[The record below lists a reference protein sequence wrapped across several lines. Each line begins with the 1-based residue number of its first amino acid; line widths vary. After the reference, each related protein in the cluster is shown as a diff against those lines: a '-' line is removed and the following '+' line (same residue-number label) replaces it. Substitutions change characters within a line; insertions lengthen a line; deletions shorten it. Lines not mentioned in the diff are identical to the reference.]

1 MFDIGWQEVFIVV
14 ILALIIVGPKDLP
27 RVIRNIMGL
36 VRKARLMAR
45 DFQEG
50 IDDVVREADLNELK
64 NNLDELSDDDIEE
77 QIKSAIDSTGEL
89 TGDLGLIEIEKEPN
103 DTIHEKLGAD
113 GTQFSDQSSAEA
125 TKVAKDTQAISV
137 KDD

>member
-64 NNLDELSDDDIEE
+64 GNLDKLSDDNISE
-77 QIKSAIDSTGEL
+77 QIKNTINSTGEL
-89 TGDLGLIEIEKEPN
+89 TGDLGLVEIEKDLN
-103 DTIHEKLGAD
+103 STFNEKPSTDVAQSSGL
-113 GTQFSDQSSAEA
+113 SSAEA
-125 TKVAKDTQAISV
+125 KKVSKDSQVISV